1 VKEILDYLKKNG
13 EQLDFEIARGLGI
26 PIEQVRVDVKKLAT
40 RGELV
45 MCRVVKV
52 VEGEKIEGTLYR
64 ASGYT
69 PKPKPGRKP
78 NAQVQ
83 S

>member
-1 VKEILDYLKKNG
+1 LKEILDYLKQNG
-13 EQLDFEIARGLGI
+13 EQLDFEIARGIGM
-26 PIEQVRVDVKKLAT
+26 PIERVHVEVTKLAAK
-40 RGELV
+40 GELV

-78 NAQVQ
+78 AQVP